1 MNANTQ
7 PIFRMK
13 NAPDADFLIFDLGNV
28 IIDIDYQ
35 KSMQLIKQE
44 ISNEFHEKVDGFYL
58 TDFHKDYEVGRINS
72 DEFRQAVRAYFQQDW
87 SDEKVDELWNSL
99 LLKIP
104 VERLELISKLREKF
118 QVGVLSNTNLIH
130 INAVNRILQN
140 DHSLQNFDPIFDWV
154 FLSHE
159 MGLAKPSAEIYEKML
174 VDLGTSGDRVVFFD
188 DLIANVEGAKE
199 VGIQAV
205 HVTGPQVIFDY
216 FKNV

>member
-1 MNANTQ
+1 
-7 PIFRMK
+7 MK

-28 IIDIDYQ
+28 IVDIDYQ
-35 KSMQLIKQE
+35 KALQRIKE
-44 ISNEFHEKVDGFYL
+44 EVSSEFYNKVDGFYL
-58 TDFHKDYEVGRINS
+58 TDFHKDYEVGRIDS
-72 DEFRQAVRAYFQQDW
+72 GTFREEVRTYFQQDW
-87 SDEKVDELWNSL
+87 NDDKVDELWNHL

-104 VERLELISKLREKF
+104 AERLELILKLRENF

-130 INAVNRILQN
+130 IHAVNKILKE
-140 DHSLQNFDPIFDWV
+140 DHGMENFDPIFDWV

-159 MGLAKPSAEIYEKML
+159 MGLSKPSSQIYEKML

-188 DLIANVEGAKE
+188 DLIANVEGAKA

-205 HVTGPQVIFDY
+205 HVTGPEVIFDY